1 MSSGPVVRD
10 PGRLRGAAFL
20 ASGGAVNV
28 LDLLNG
34 SGEEARIV
42 GGAVRNALL
51 GRSVAEIDIATTAV
65 PDEVIRRATAA
76 RIKFAPTGVEHG
88 TVTLIIE
95 GRPYEV
101 TTLRED
107 VETFGRKAKVAF
119 GRDWARDA
127 ERRDFT
133 INGLSVDRDGTVYD
147 HVGGLEDLAARRVRF
162 IGEAERR
169 IAEDYLR
176 ILRFFRIHAAYG
188 AGPVD
193 RDGLRACIARRAGL
207 ADLSAERIRS
217 EILKLLDADGAP
229 LALREMG
236 DAGLLLA
243 LLGGVTY
250 HAAFEAMVTA
260 EQQLGLPP
268 DQMRRL
274 AALAVVV
281 DEDAERLSRRLRLSN
296 AESAE
301 LVSMAYRW
309 WQLAFVNE
317 AQARVHLYKLGPD
330 RYLQRLML
338 AWARSG
344 GDTNRWQLLATLPA
358 RWTAPTFP
366 LKAADFMAQGVQP
379 GPALGAA
386 LARAERLWIEA
397 GFPSGPAELAAI
409 TNRAMKAE

>member
-1 MSSGPVVRD
+1 MSGGPAVRD
-10 PGRLRGAAFL
+10 VGRLRATAFL
-20 ASGGAVNV
+20 ASGGVPRV
-28 LDLLNG
+28 LDLLNAG
-34 SGEEARIV
+34 GEETRIV

-51 GRSVAEIDIATTAV
+51 GRSVAEVDIATTAV
-65 PDEVIRRATAA
+65 PDEVMRRATAA
-76 RIKFAPTGVEHG
+76 GIKFAPTGVEHG

-119 GRDWARDA
+119 GRDWRRDA

-133 INGLSVDRDGTVYD
+133 INALSVDRDGTVYD
-147 HVGGLEDLAARRVRF
+147 YVGSLQDLAARRVRF

-193 RDGLRACIARRAGL
+193 RVGLRACIAGRAGL
-207 ADLSAERIRS
+207 AHLSAERIRN

-250 HAAFEAMVTA
+250 HTAFETMVAA
-260 EQQLGLPP
+260 EAQLGLPP
-268 DQMRRL
+268 EPMRRL
-274 AALAVVV
+274 AALAVAI
-281 DEDAERLSRRLRLSN
+281 DEDAERLAQRLRLSN
-296 AESAE
+296 AESAD

-309 WQLAFVNE
+309 RQLASVNE
-317 AQARVHLYKLGPD
+317 TQARVHLYKLGPD
-330 RYLQRLML
+330 RFLQRLML

-344 GDTNRWQLLATLPA
+344 GDAHRWQRLATLPS
-358 RWTAPTFP
+358 RWAVPSFP
-366 LKAADFMAQGVQP
+366 LKAAHFMAQGLQP

-386 LARAERLWIEA
+386 LARAEQYWIEA
-397 GFPSGPAELAAI
+397 DFPSEPTELAAI
-409 TNRAMKAE
+409 SDRAIKAE

>member
-1 MSSGPVVRD
+1 MTGAPVVRD
-10 PGRLRGAAFL
+10 VGRLRGATFL
-20 ASGGAVNV
+20 VGGGVPRV
-28 LDLLNG
+28 LDLLNEG
-34 SGEEARIV
+34 GEETRIV

-51 GRSVAEIDIATTAV
+51 GRSVGEVDIATTAV
-65 PDEVIRRATAA
+65 PDEVMRRAAA
-76 RIKFAPTGVEHG
+76 ANIKFAPTGVEHG
-88 TVTLIIE
+88 TVTLIID

-119 GRDWARDA
+119 GRDWTRDA

-133 INGLSVDRDGTVYD
+133 INAMSVDRDGTVYD
-147 HVGGLEDLAARRVRF
+147 YVGGSQDLAAQRVRF
-162 IGEAERR
+162 IGEAARR

-193 RDGLRACIARRAGL
+193 RDGLRACIAGRAGL
-207 ADLSAERIRS
+207 ANLSAERIRS
-217 EILKLLDADGAP
+217 EILKLLDADGAT

-243 LLGGVTY
+243 LFGGVTY
-250 HAAFEAMVTA
+250 HAAFETMVAA

-274 AALAVVV
+274 AAIAVAI
-281 DEDAERLSRRLRLSN
+281 DEDAERLTRRLRLAN
-296 AESAE
+296 AESDE

-309 WQLAFVNE
+309 WRLLSLDE

-344 GDTNRWQLLATLPA
+344 GDADYFQRLATLPS
-358 RWTAPTFP
+358 RWSVPSFP
-366 LKAADFMAQGVQP
+366 LKASHFMALGLQP

-386 LARAERLWIEA
+386 LARAEQLWIEA
-397 GFPSGPAELAAI
+397 GFPLEQDDLAAI
-409 TNRAMKAE
+409 TDRAMKAE